1 MAFLCQ
7 GAGTTINLY
16 NNLIG
21 DLRTPLTSAVN
32 PLNGINL
39 NTNTVISS
47 VNISYNTVYLNATS
61 TGANFGSSGL
71 NVLTSTTPTTATLN
85 LRNNVIVNLSTPNG
99 TGVTAAY
106 RRSSAV
112 LANYGSVSNNND
124 FYAGTPG
131 AARLIFF
138 DGTNSDQTLAA
149 YQTRVATRDSA
160 SVTENPP
167 FLSTTCGNANFLH
180 IDTTV
185 ATQLES
191 AGANVGGITDDFDGN
206 IRQGNPGYV
215 GSGTSPDIGADEFNG
230 IPMDIT
236 PAVIT
241 YAPLAN
247 TASLANRM
255 LATTITDGSGVPTMG
270 AGLPV
275 LYYRKGMAGAYT
287 AAQATYGG
295 GSSYT
300 FTIDYGMLG
309 GVMIG
314 DPIQYYVVA
323 QDTAGTPNVG
333 ANPSAGAGAFT
344 TNPPAAGTP
353 PTTPNSYTIVASAS
367 GTFNVGAAQPP
378 PYNTLTAA
386 IADLNTKGLTGPAT
400 FVLTDADYSTG
411 ETFPI
416 VINPNGDS
424 SPTNTITIKPAN
436 AQTVAINGNSAT
448 GIIRI
453 NGADYVIIEGN
464 NGGMMATDE
473 GDLPTRDLTITNSN
487 AAGVCV
493 WITSFSFS
501 DGANNSTVQDCNL
514 SGSPGVQPLA
524 GVLSGSGVTLGNDAE
539 FANNNILVQ
548 NNNIFRVQ
556 TSCDL
561 RGTTLAADTGWVV
574 TGNIC
579 GSTVAADKN
588 NLRGIRVG
596 NCQGFL
602 ISGNTVSGI
611 ASTPA
616 SSTRVAGIQTNLVIN
631 GGTITQNKIR
641 DIMQLNPGTVGAAG
655 IDLAGGNNIVVTN
668 NFVSDVNHDMSGG
681 FNNAPST
688 GAVGIFISTGTGHQV
703 YYNSVNL
710 YGLTLGTPSTH
721 CPERGL
727 CHERPNEHRVQRAR

>member
-1 MAFLCQ
+1 MSGITNANLITGLATCTTGTGTVNIYQ
-7 GAGTTINLY
+7 NNINSLTSTGASAVTGIQVGGGVGSTKNVHHNKICNLENSSATGTINGVLVTSAGTTTNLY

-21 DLRTPLTSAVN
+21 DLRMPAVSAVN

-61 TGANFGSSGL
+61 SGANFGSSGL
-71 NVLTSTTPTTATLN
+71 NVLTSAVPTTATLN
-85 LRNNVIVNLSTPNG
+85 LRNNAIVNLSTPNG
-99 TGVTAAY
+99 TGKTAAY
-106 RRSSAV
+106 RRSSTV

-131 AARLIFF
+131 AANLIFF

-149 YQTRVATRDSA
+149 YMTRVATRDSA
-160 SVTENPP
+160 SVTENPT

-191 AGANVGGITDDFDGN
+191 AGANVAGITDDFDGD

-215 GSGTSPDIGADEFNG
+215 GSGTSPDIGADEFDG

-236 PAVIT
+236 PPVIT
-241 YAPLAN
+241 YASLAN
-247 TASLANRM
+247 TASMANRM

-270 AGLPV
+270 VGLPV
-275 LYYRKGMAGAYT
+275 LYYRKGMAGAFT

-309 GVMIG
+309 GVMMG
-314 DPIQYYVVA
+314 DAIQYYVVA
-323 QDTAGTPNVG
+323 QDTAATPNVG
-333 ANPSAGAGAFT
+333 ANPSAGAGGFT

-367 GTFNVGAAQPP
+367 GTFNVGAAQPA

-400 FVLTDADYSTG
+400 FVLTDADYSTS

-436 AQTVAINGNSAT
+436 AQTVAINGTSAT

-453 NGADYVIIEGN
+453 NGADYVTIEGN

-473 GDLPTRDLTITNSN
+473 GDLPTRDLTITNSST
-487 AAGVCV
+487 AGVCV

-514 SGSPGVQPLA
+514 SGGPGVVA
-524 GVLSGSGVTLGNDAE
+524 LGRC
-539 FANNNILVQ
+539 F
-548 NNNIFRVQ
+548 
-556 TSCDL
+556 
-561 RGTTLAADTGWVV
+561 VV
-574 TGNIC
+574 
-579 GSTVAADKN
+579 
-588 NLRGIRVG
+588 R
-596 NCQGFL
+596 
-602 ISGNTVSGI
+602 
-611 ASTPA
+611 
-616 SSTRVAGIQTNLVIN
+616 
-631 GGTITQNKIR
+631 
-641 DIMQLNPGTVGAAG
+641 
-655 IDLAGGNNIVVTN
+655 
-668 NFVSDVNHDMSGG
+668 
-681 FNNAPST
+681 
-688 GAVGIFISTGTGHQV
+688 
-703 YYNSVNL
+703 
-710 YGLTLGTPSTH
+710 
-721 CPERGL
+721 
-727 CHERPNEHRVQRAR
+727 HRS

>member
-1 MAFLCQ
+1 MAS
-7 GAGTTINLY
+7 
-16 NNLIG
+16 
-21 DLRTPLTSAVN
+21 PW
-32 PLNGINL
+32 
-39 NTNTVISS
+39 IS
-47 VNISYNTVYLNATS
+47 
-61 TGANFGSSGL
+61 
-71 NVLTSTTPTTATLN
+71 
-85 LRNNVIVNLSTPNG
+85 
-99 TGVTAAY
+99 
-106 RRSSAV
+106 
-112 LANYGSVSNNND
+112 
-124 FYAGTPG
+124 
-131 AARLIFF
+131 
-138 DGTNSDQTLAA
+138 
-149 YQTRVATRDSA
+149 
-160 SVTENPP
+160 
-167 FLSTTCGNANFLH
+167 
-180 IDTTV
+180 
-185 ATQLES
+185 
-191 AGANVGGITDDFDGN
+191 
-206 IRQGNPGYV
+206 RQP
-215 GSGTSPDIGADEFNG
+215 
-230 IPMDIT
+230 
-236 PAVIT
+236 VIT

-247 TASLANRM
+247 TASMANRM

-314 DPIQYYVVA
+314 DAIQYYVVA
-323 QDTAGTPNVG
+323 QDTAATPNVG

-367 GTFNVGAAQPP
+367 GTFNVGAAQPA

-436 AQTVAINGNSAT
+436 AQTVAINGTSAT

-453 NGADYVIIEGN
+453 NGADYVTIEGN

-473 GDLPTRDLTITNSN
+473 GDLPTRDLTITNSST
-487 AAGVCV
+487 AGVCV
-493 WITSFSFS
+493 WITSFSVS

-514 SGSPGVQPLA
+514 SGGPGVVALA
-524 GVLSGSGVTLGNDAE
+524 GVLSSGSGVSPFAIDAE

-556 TSCDL
+556 NSVDL
-561 RGTTLAADTGWVV
+561 RGTTFAADTGWVV

-588 NLRGIRVG
+588 TVRGIRVG

-616 SSTRVAGIQTNLVIN
+616 SSTKVAGIQTNLVIN

-641 DIMQLNPGTVGAAG
+641 DIMQLNAGQTVAAVG

-668 NFVSDVNHDMSGG
+668 NFVSNINHDMTGG
-681 FNNAPST
+681 FSNGPTT
-688 GAVGIFISTGTGHQV
+688 GAVGIDITTGTGHQV

-710 YGLTLGTPSTH
+710 YGLMLGTPSTTVFSAAFAINGATSTGCNVRDNIFANNMTGGTPPNVRH
-721 CPERGL
+721 VAVFLPSPATAAMNLTLNNNAYYYGTDVTTQGVGQGGNIVGTFFITLAQLQAYSMTLSAAGTNDNASIAFNTAVPFISADDLHITCGSAVDNAGVPIAGITTDIDGNMRSATTPDHRRG
-727 CHERPNEHRVQRAR
+727 

>member
-1 MAFLCQ
+1 M
-7 GAGTTINLY
+7 
-16 NNLIG
+16 
-21 DLRTPLTSAVN
+21 
-32 PLNGINL
+32 
-39 NTNTVISS
+39 
-47 VNISYNTVYLNATS
+47 
-61 TGANFGSSGL
+61 
-71 NVLTSTTPTTATLN
+71 
-85 LRNNVIVNLSTPNG
+85 
-99 TGVTAAY
+99 
-106 RRSSAV
+106 
-112 LANYGSVSNNND
+112 ANYGSVSNNND

-191 AGANVGGITDDFDGN
+191 AGANVAGITDDFDGN

-215 GSGTSPDIGADEFNG
+215 GSGTSPDIGADEFAG
-230 IPMDIT
+230 IPMDVT
-236 PAVIT
+236 PPVIT
-241 YAPLAN
+241 YTALAN
-247 TASLANRM
+247 TASTANRM
-255 LATTITDGSGVPTMG
+255 LATTITDGSGVPTAG

-314 DPIQYYVVA
+314 DAIQYYVVA
-323 QDTAGTPNVG
+323 QDTAATPNVG

-353 PTTPNSYTIVASAS
+353 PTTPSSYTIVASAS
-367 GTFNVGAAQPP
+367 GTFNVGAAQSA

-436 AQTVAINGNSAT
+436 AQTVAINGTSAT

-453 NGADYVIIEGN
+453 NGADYVTIEGN

-493 WITSFSFS
+493 WITSFSGS
-501 DGANNSTVQDCNL
+501 DGANNSTVQNCNL
-514 SGSPGVQPLA
+514 SGSPGVAALA

-556 TSCDL
+556 NSCDL

-579 GSTVAADKN
+579 GSTVPADKN
-588 NLRGIRVG
+588 TLRGIRVG

-611 ASTPA
+611 ASTPS

-641 DIMQLNPGTVGAAG
+641 DIMQLNPAQTVGAAG

-668 NFVSDVNHDMSGG
+668 NFVSNLNHDMSGG

-688 GAVGIFISTGTGHQV
+688 GAVGIFIIDGHGA
-703 YYNSVNL
+703 S
-710 YGLTLGTPSTH
+710 GLL
-721 CPERGL
+721 
-727 CHERPNEHRVQRAR
+727 